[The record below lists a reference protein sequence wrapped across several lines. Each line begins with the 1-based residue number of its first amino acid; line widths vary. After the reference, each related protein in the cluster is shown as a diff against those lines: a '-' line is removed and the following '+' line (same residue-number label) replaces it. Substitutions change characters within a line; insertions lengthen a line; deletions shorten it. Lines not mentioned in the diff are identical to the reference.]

1 VKASF
6 LVKFTDA
13 KTPRTV
19 TIRPSNIA
27 SYTRERRDASSRRG
41 SRLRGFVKSAP
52 EAQDA
57 DLAPAAA
64 FA

>member
-1 VKASF
+1 MKASF

-13 KTPRTV
+13 NAAHRDH
-19 TIRPSNIA
+19 PSPEH
-27 SYTRERRDASSRRG
+27 RELVAPHSDASVVEAWLSA
-41 SRLRGFVKSAP
+41 RGFVKSAP

-57 DLAPAAA
+57 DVAPAAA

>member
-19 TIRPSNIA
+19 TIRPQNIA
-27 SYTRERRDASSRRG
+27 SYTRDSDASIVETW
-41 SRLRGFVKSAP
+41 LTARGFVKSAP

-57 DLAPAAA
+57 DVAPAVAHA
-64 FA
+64 